1 MKQMKPQKL
10 HLNAL
15 TLLFAFLCA
24 STIYA
29 QDTDPTT
36 ITKQADATLGQVTT
50 SAQLTPHTTDPNT
63 KAGTPGATVQGG
75 AIRVIDNKGT
85 KKYLQVQNGLTQ
97 VTNTAPAG
105 GIVTTWQLGGQLV
118 DDTDIDFNAK
128 ALSFDN
134 VLQVTGAPATSATL
148 KAGTTGATGWALLVR
163 DENSGDIKKL
173 LASDLI
179 VSGHTVFTAATTAT
193 NGIAAGAELE
203 FDVATA
209 GVYNGAAITA
219 LSGVKIPLPDYE
231 KVWVYRNG
239 AKLIAGVDYTI
250 AGSEVTLV
258 PIATGPNSWTVY
270 AGDVIEVQYFK

>member
-29 QDTDPTT
+29 QQTT
-36 ITKQADATLGQVTT
+36 GDVPKQADATLGQVTI
-50 SAQLTPHTTDPNT
+50 SKPLTPDGTNPNT
-63 KAGTPGATVQGG
+63 VAGAPGATVQGG

-148 KAGTTGATGWALLVR
+148 KAGTGAGWALLVR

-179 VSGHTVFTAATTAT
+179 VSGHTVFTATAT
-193 NGIAAGAELE
+193 QLK

-209 GVYNGAAITA
+209 GAYNGGAAITA
-219 LSGVKIPLPDYE
+219 LTGVKIPLPDYE

>member
-15 TLLFAFLCA
+15 TLLFPFLCA

-63 KAGTPGATVQGG
+63 VAGTPGATVQGG

-163 DENSGDIKKL
+163 DENSGDIKEL

-179 VSGHTVFTAATTAT
+179 VSGHTVFTATAT
-193 NGIAAGAELE
+193 QLK

-209 GVYNGAAITA
+209 GVYNGGAPITG
-219 LSGVKIPLPDYE
+219 LTVVKIPLPDYE

-239 AKLIAGVDYTI
+239 TKLIAGVDYTI

>member
-29 QDTDPTT
+29 QQTT
-36 ITKQADATLGQVTT
+36 GDVPKQDDATLGQVTT
-50 SAQLTPHTTDPNT
+50 SKPLTPHTTDSNT

-148 KAGTTGATGWALLVR
+148 KAGTTGTGWALLVR

-179 VSGHTVFTAATTAT
+179 VSGHTVFTATAT
-193 NGIAAGAELE
+193 QLK

-209 GVYNGAAITA
+209 GVYNGGAPITG
-219 LSGVKIPLPDYE
+219 LTGVKIPLPDYE

>member
-29 QDTDPTT
+29 QQTT
-36 ITKQADATLGQVTT
+36 ADVPKQDDATLGQVTT
-50 SAQLTPHTTDPNT
+50 SKPLTPHTTDPNT
-63 KAGTPGATVQGG
+63 VAGAPGATVQGG

-148 KAGTTGATGWALLVR
+148 KAGTGTGWALLVR

-179 VSGHTVFTAATTAT
+179 VSGHTVFTATAT
-193 NGIAAGAELE
+193 QLK

-209 GVYNGAAITA
+209 GVYNEGAPITG
-219 LSGVKIPLPDYE
+219 LTGVKIPLPDYE

>member
-10 HLNAL
+10 HLNVL

-29 QDTDPTT
+29 QQTT
-36 ITKQADATLGQVTT
+36 ADVPKQDDATLGQVTT
-50 SAQLTPHTTDPNT
+50 SKPLTPHTTDPNT
-63 KAGTPGATVQGG
+63 VAGAPGATVQGG

-148 KAGTTGATGWALLVR
+148 KAGTGTGWALLVR

-179 VSGHTVFTAATTAT
+179 VSGHTVFTATAT
-193 NGIAAGAELE
+193 QLK

-209 GVYNGAAITA
+209 GVYNGGAPITG
-219 LSGVKIPLPDYE
+219 LTGVKIPLPDYE

>member
-29 QDTDPTT
+29 QQTT
-36 ITKQADATLGQVTT
+36 GDVPKQDDATLGKVTT
-50 SAQLTPHTTDPNT
+50 SKPLTPHTTDPNT

-148 KAGTTGATGWALLVR
+148 KAGTGTGWALLVR

-179 VSGHTVFTAATTAT
+179 VSGHTVFTATAT
-193 NGIAAGAELE
+193 QLK

-209 GVYNGAAITA
+209 GVYNGGAPITG
-219 LSGVKIPLPDYE
+219 LTGVKIPLPDYE

>member
-29 QDTDPTT
+29 QQTT
-36 ITKQADATLGQVTT
+36 ADVPKQDDATLGQVTT
-50 SAQLTPHTTDPNT
+50 SKPLTPHTTDPNT
-63 KAGTPGATVQGG
+63 VAGAPGATVQGG

-148 KAGTTGATGWALLVR
+148 KAGTTGTGWALLVR

-179 VSGHTVFTAATTAT
+179 VSGHTVFTATAT
-193 NGIAAGAELE
+193 QLK

-209 GVYNGAAITA
+209 GVYNGGAPITG
-219 LSGVKIPLPDYE
+219 LTGVKIPLPDYE

-250 AGSEVTLV
+250 TGSKVTLV
-258 PIATGPNSWTVY
+258 PIATGPNSWAVY

>member
-29 QDTDPTT
+29 QQTT
-36 ITKQADATLGQVTT
+36 ADVPKQADATLGQVTT
-50 SAQLTPHTTDPNT
+50 SEQLTPHTTDPNT

-134 VLQVTGAPATSATL
+134 VPQVTGAPATSATL
-148 KAGTTGATGWALLVR
+148 KAGTGTGWALLVR

-179 VSGHTVFTAATTAT
+179 VSGHTVFTATTTAT
-193 NGIAAGAELE
+193 NGILAGAELE

-209 GVYNGAAITA
+209 GAYNGAAITA
-219 LSGVKIPLPDYE
+219 LTGVKIPLPDYE

-250 AGSEVTLV
+250 TGSKVTLV
-258 PIATGPNSWTVY
+258 PIATGPNSWAVY

>member
-15 TLLFAFLCA
+15 ILLFAFLCV

-29 QDTDPTT
+29 QNTDPT
-36 ITKQADATLGQVTT
+36 ITKQDDATLGKVTE
-50 SAQLTPHTTDPNT
+50 SVELTEDATNPNT
-63 KAGTPGATVQGG
+63 VAGTPGATVQGG

-134 VLQVTGAPATSATL
+134 VLQITGAPATSATL
-148 KAGTTGATGWALLVR
+148 KAGTTGTGWALLVR
-163 DENSGDIKKL
+163 DENSGDVKKL

-179 VSGHTVFTAATTAT
+179 VSGHTVFTAVASAA
-193 NGIAAGAELE
+193 NGIASGPELE
-203 FDVATA
+203 FDVASA
-209 GVYNGAAITA
+209 GAYNGAAITA
-219 LSGVKIPLPDYE
+219 LTGVKIPLPNYD

-239 AKLIAGVDYTI
+239 AKLISGVDYTI
-250 AGSEVTLV
+250 ADSKVTLV
-258 PIATGPNSWTVY
+258 PISNGPNNWAVY
-270 AGDVIEVQYFK
+270 AGDVIEIQYFK

>member
-29 QDTDPTT
+29 QQTT
-36 ITKQADATLGQVTT
+36 GDVPKQADATLGQVTT

-63 KAGTPGATVQGG
+63 KAGTPGATAQGG

-148 KAGTTGATGWALLVR
+148 KAGTGTGWALLVR

-179 VSGHTVFTAATTAT
+179 VSGHTVFTATAAAA
-193 NGIAAGAELE
+193 NGIATGAELE
-203 FDVATA
+203 FNVETA
-209 GVYNGAAITA
+209 GGLT
-219 LSGVKIPLPDYE
+219 GVKVPLPDYE

-239 AKLIAGVDYTI
+239 AKLIADLDYKI
-250 AGSEVTLV
+250 SNDGKKIELK
-258 PIATGPNSWTVY
+258 PNATAPNNWAVY

>member
-29 QDTDPTT
+29 QQTT
-36 ITKQADATLGQVTT
+36 ADVPKQDDATLGQVTT
-50 SAQLTPHTTDPNT
+50 SKPLTPHTTDPNT
-63 KAGTPGATVQGG
+63 VAGAPGATVQGG

-148 KAGTTGATGWALLVR
+148 KAGTGTGWALLVR

-179 VSGHTVFTAATTAT
+179 VSGHTVFTATAT
-193 NGIAAGAELE
+193 QLK

-209 GVYNGAAITA
+209 GVYNGGAPITG
-219 LSGVKIPLPDYE
+219 LTGVKIPLPDYE

>member
-29 QDTDPTT
+29 QQTT
-36 ITKQADATLGQVTT
+36 ADVPKQDDATLGQVTT
-50 SAQLTPHTTDPNT
+50 SKPLTPHTTDPNT
-63 KAGTPGATVQGG
+63 VAGAPGATVQGG

-148 KAGTTGATGWALLVR
+148 KAGTTGTGWALLVR

-179 VSGHTVFTAATTAT
+179 VSGHTVFTATAT
-193 NGIAAGAELE
+193 QLK

-209 GVYNGAAITA
+209 GVYNGGAPITG
-219 LSGVKIPLPDYE
+219 LTGVKIPLPDYE

-239 AKLIAGVDYTI
+239 TKLIAGVDYTI

>member
-29 QDTDPTT
+29 QQTT
-36 ITKQADATLGQVTT
+36 ADVPKQDDATLGQVTT
-50 SAQLTPHTTDPNT
+50 SKPLTPHTTDPNT
-63 KAGTPGATVQGG
+63 VAGAPGATVQGG

-148 KAGTTGATGWALLVR
+148 KAGTTGTGWALLVR

-179 VSGHTVFTAATTAT
+179 VSGHTVFPATAT
-193 NGIAAGAELE
+193 QLK

-209 GVYNGAAITA
+209 GVYNGGAPITG
-219 LSGVKIPLPDYE
+219 LTGVKIPLPDYE

>member
-29 QDTDPTT
+29 QQTT
-36 ITKQADATLGQVTT
+36 ADVPKQDDATLGQVTT
-50 SAQLTPHTTDPNT
+50 SKPLTPHTTDPNT
-63 KAGTPGATVQGG
+63 VAGAPGATVQGG

-148 KAGTTGATGWALLVR
+148 KAGTGTGWALLVR

-179 VSGHTVFTAATTAT
+179 VSGHTVFTATAT
-193 NGIAAGAELE
+193 QLK

-209 GVYNGAAITA
+209 GVYNGGTPITG
-219 LSGVKIPLPDYE
+219 LTGVKIPLPDYE

>member
-29 QDTDPTT
+29 QQTT
-36 ITKQADATLGQVTT
+36 GDVPKQDDATLGKVTT
-50 SAQLTPHTTDPNT
+50 SKPLTPHTTDPNT
-63 KAGTPGATVQGG
+63 KAGTPGATDQGG

-148 KAGTTGATGWALLVR
+148 KAGTGTGWALLVR

-179 VSGHTVFTAATTAT
+179 VSGHTVFTATAT
-193 NGIAAGAELE
+193 QLK

-209 GVYNGAAITA
+209 GVYNGGAPITG
-219 LSGVKIPLPDYE
+219 LTGVKIPLPDYE

>member
-29 QDTDPTT
+29 QQTT
-36 ITKQADATLGQVTT
+36 ADVPKQDDATLGQVTT
-50 SAQLTPHTTDPNT
+50 SKPLTPHTTDPNT
-63 KAGTPGATVQGG
+63 VAGAPGATVQGG

-148 KAGTTGATGWALLVR
+148 KAGTTGTGWALLVR

-179 VSGHTVFTAATTAT
+179 VSGHTVFTATAT
-193 NGIAAGAELE
+193 QLK

-209 GVYNGAAITA
+209 GVYNGGAPITG
-219 LSGVKIPLPDYE
+219 LTGVKIPLPDYE

>member
-63 KAGTPGATVQGG
+63 KAGTPGATAQGG

-148 KAGTTGATGWALLVR
+148 KAGTNGTGWALLVR

-179 VSGHTVFTAATTAT
+179 VSGHTVFTATAT
-193 NGIAAGAELE
+193 QLK

-209 GVYNGAAITA
+209 GVYNGGGLQLQA
-219 LSGVKIPLPDYE
+219 LQVLKSHYQTMKKY
-231 KVWVYRNG
+231 
-239 AKLIAGVDYTI
+239 
-250 AGSEVTLV
+250 GS
-258 PIATGPNSWTVY
+258 
-270 AGDVIEVQYFK
+270 IEMGLN